1 MLATYLG
8 NVQVCH
14 VVELLLGDRMLAQG
28 IVFDDTGRYDA
39 MLIIIMVLVAYTYFL
54 VIVSVCWL
62 TLLISDDWDAVNT
75 GYTTLPVN
83 QLLVLLLVDVE
94 VLTGVQI
101 EFFFWI
107 KSIKILKIS
116 GVKGVLKTLFK
127 SANDIEV
134 LLVFSELSWSVL
146 AHLLY
151 ILLIV
156 KIDDFWITLL
166 GWQLVIHIRC
176 ILISFIF
183 LPCLAA
189 VGVCGSRADA
199 EAISNTIHW
208 RKSQFVCQ
216 LVVVYIWEWAITL
229 IIQCL

>member
-1 MLATYLG
+1 M
-8 NVQVCH
+8 
-14 VVELLLGDRMLAQG
+14 
-28 IVFDDTGRYDA
+28 
-39 MLIIIMVLVAYTYFL
+39 
-54 VIVSVCWL
+54 

-75 GYTTLPVN
+75 GYATLPVN

-156 KIDDFWITLL
+156 KIDDF
-166 GWQLVIHIRC
+166 
-176 ILISFIF
+176 
-183 LPCLAA
+183 
-189 VGVCGSRADA
+189 
-199 EAISNTIHW
+199 
-208 RKSQFVCQ
+208 
-216 LVVVYIWEWAITL
+216 
-229 IIQCL
+229 